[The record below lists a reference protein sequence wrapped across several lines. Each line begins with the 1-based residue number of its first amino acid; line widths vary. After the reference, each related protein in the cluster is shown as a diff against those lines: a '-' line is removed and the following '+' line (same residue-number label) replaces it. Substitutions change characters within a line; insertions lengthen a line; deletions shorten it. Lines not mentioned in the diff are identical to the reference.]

1 MLNTFIVNTL
11 VSLISFFK
19 RSNMRA
25 IWKGHI
31 RFSLVTIPVRIYNAI
46 DSAQTISFNLLSRK
60 GHNPVAYE
68 KKDKVTGEV
77 LRTEDI
83 IKGYQ
88 YEPGQFVIIEQE
100 DFEKVKLKSTRI
112 IDIEGFV
119 QAEEVHATLYE
130 SPYYIGPDGDVAA
143 KSYGLLCETLKQT
156 GRVGVGR
163 VVLRDRETV
172 VLLAPHENGLMVYRL
187 RYPNEVR
194 SIKEVPGILET
205 INADKEQLKLAKTLV
220 DSMTRQFVDI
230 EMKDHYTEELKKM
243 IQAKIEGK
251 EIITVAEEEPEVVDI
266 MTALKASIEQAKK
279 KPMEKAKGK
288 VAEAEKK
295 QRRKAS

>member
-1 MLNTFIVNTL
+1 
-11 VSLISFFK
+11 
-19 RSNMRA
+19 MRA

-46 DSAQTISFNLLSRK
+46 DSAQTVSFNLLSRK
-60 GHNPVAYE
+60 GHNPVSYE

-77 LRTEDI
+77 LKPEDI
-83 IKGYQ
+83 VRGYQ
-88 YEPGQFVIIEQE
+88 YESGQYVIIEQE
-100 DFEKVKLKSTRI
+100 DIEKVKIKSTRI

-119 QAEEVHATLYE
+119 QADEVHTALYE
-130 SPYYIGPDGDVAA
+130 SPYFIGPDGDVAA
-143 KSYGLLCETLKQT
+143 KTYGLLCETLKQA

-172 VLLAPHENGLMVYRL
+172 VLLSPHENGLMLHRL
-187 RYPNEVR
+187 RYPHEVR
-194 SIKEVPGILET
+194 RIQEVPGILESLK
-205 INADKEQLKLAKTLV
+205 ADKEQLKLAKTLV

-230 EMKDHYTEELKKM
+230 EMKDHYTEELKKI
-243 IQAKIEGK
+243 IQAKIDGK
-251 EIITVAEEEPEVVDI
+251 EIISVVEEEPEVVDI

-288 VAEAEKK
+288 LKEKVISQK
-295 QRRKAS
+295 QTRRKAS